1 LISVPMSA
9 SSHPPANRIATP
21 IAIPMCFMAAQCS
34 GSRAGHGLEE
44 KPKILTASGKR
55 DGDAGV
61 RGRRFAAFG
70 TNFSLSVNRR
80 FF

>member
-1 LISVPMSA
+1 
-9 SSHPPANRIATP
+9 
-21 IAIPMCFMAAQCS
+21 MAAQCS